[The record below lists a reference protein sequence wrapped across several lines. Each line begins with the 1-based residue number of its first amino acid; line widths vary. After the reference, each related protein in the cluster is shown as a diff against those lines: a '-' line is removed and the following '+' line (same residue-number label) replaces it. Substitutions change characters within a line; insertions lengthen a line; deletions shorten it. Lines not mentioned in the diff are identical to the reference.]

1 MDKLAAPEL
10 GYRFHPKRYAHSP
23 GHPRLD
29 VILPATPSEEHYDP
43 ERLRVRVAS
52 IHGGVEYIV
61 LHHPWHSAITRYRA
75 CAGRVILWD
84 RRGKEVVTF
93 TFGGDLSIEPGEAH
107 TTCTLASPA
116 PIILLTDE
124 PTIPRTLA
132 EEVEVLLARR
142 RAAWGLDKKEYEQR
156 LASADPLALYAA
168 CLEVLSETP
177 RTFREGPGD
186 ERARQFRRFVQAEI
200 EALRE
205 ADLWPPTVPALDE
218 LL

>member
-1 MDKLAAPEL
+1 LAAPEL

-29 VILPATPSEEHYDP
+29 VVLPATPSEEHYDP

-61 LHHPWHSAITRYRA
+61 MHHPWHSATTRYRA

-84 RRGKEVVTF
+84 RRGKEVVAF
-93 TFGGDLSIEPGEAH
+93 TFGGDLSIEPGEPH
-107 TTCTLASPA
+107 TTCTLTSPA
-116 PIILLTDE
+116 PIILLTGE
-124 PTIPRTLA
+124 PTTPRTLA

-142 RAAWGLDKKEYEQR
+142 RAAWGLDKKEYEHR
-156 LASADPLALYAA
+156 LASADPLTLYAA
-168 CLEVLSETP
+168 CLEALDETL
-177 RTFREGPGD
+177 RTFWGGRED
-186 ERARQFRRFVQAEI
+186 ERARQFGRFVRAEI
-200 EALRE
+200 GALHA
-205 ADLWPPTVPALDE
+205 ADLWPPAVPALDE